1 MSWKTA
7 ASRHLP
13 AYLMVAPLLISLSGV
28 CSNGLL
34 PDAMLQKAM
43 LACHHEIPFACGE
56 GVSLEAAMTY
66 FLLKMRQLAAKL
78 RSLLASTSE
87 WNALSRKLTQ
97 PQRESFLAMLR
108 ALQPGFCMECSDETP
123 KKKKTCPVE
132 PAPQLDPNVEKPA
145 KPADRI
151 FKTMENQICLQLANT
166 GPSFTVALNSY

>member
-7 ASRHLP
+7 ASRYLP

-123 KKKKTCPVE
+123 QKKNKKKHAQWSRLLSWT
-132 PAPQLDPNVEKPA
+132 
-145 KPADRI
+145 R
-151 FKTMENQICLQLANT
+151 TWRNQQSRLTEFSRPWRTKFAYNLRTQ
-166 GPSFTVALNSY
+166 ALHLLLP

>member
-1 MSWKTA
+1 MLWKTA

-13 AYLMVAPLLISLSGV
+13 AYLMVAPLLISLFGV

-56 GVSLEAAMTY
+56 GVGLEAAMTY

-108 ALQPGFCMECSDETP
+108 ALQPGFCMECSDETQ
-123 KKKKTCPVE
+123 KK
-132 PAPQLDPNVEKPA
+132 
-145 KPADRI
+145 
-151 FKTMENQICLQLANT
+151 
-166 GPSFTVALNSY
+166 